1 MTSAGLYTQRFEMS
15 SLVMTGEDYDGTVAY
30 ARAKRAQVVL
40 TEEWQRRY
48 GNRGV
53 AFHTVHPGW
62 ADTPGLSEGL
72 PGFARVMKPWLRTP
86 AAGADTA
93 VWLAG
98 RPAPLA
104 TGGRLWFDR
113 QPRSPYRLPWTW
125 ASGPAP
131 PGGGGRLVGLVPP
144 ASRADGAM
152 NPGRGS
158 VAVIGSGIS
167 GLTAAY
173 LLQRRYDVTL
183 FEADARLGGHAH
195 THEVI
200 TPGGQNIDVDSGF
213 IVCNDVTY
221 PLFTRLLAELGV
233 DTTATADGHVDPL
246 RGLRAGLRR
255 RARLGRAAG
264 PAPDVAATPVR
275 SNVGRGGP
283 LPTPRPPLSRR

>member
-1 MTSAGLYTQRFEMS
+1 
-15 SLVMTGEDYDGTVAY
+15 
-30 ARAKRAQVVL
+30 
-40 TEEWQRRY
+40 
-48 GNRGV
+48 
-53 AFHTVHPGW
+53 
-62 ADTPGLSEGL
+62 
-72 PGFARVMKPWLRTP
+72 
-86 AAGADTA
+86 
-93 VWLAG
+93 
-98 RPAPLA
+98 
-104 TGGRLWFDR
+104 
-113 QPRSPYRLPWTW
+113 
-125 ASGPAP
+125 
-131 PGGGGRLVGLVPP
+131 
-144 ASRADGAM
+144 M

-233 DTTATADGHVDPL
+233 DTTATQMGMSVRCEGCGLVYAGG
-246 RGLRAGLRR
+246 RGAAGLL
-255 RARLGRAAG
+255 ARPR
-264 PAPDVAATPVR
+264 DVAATPVR

-283 LPTPRPPLSRR
+283 LPTPRSPLSLRCA